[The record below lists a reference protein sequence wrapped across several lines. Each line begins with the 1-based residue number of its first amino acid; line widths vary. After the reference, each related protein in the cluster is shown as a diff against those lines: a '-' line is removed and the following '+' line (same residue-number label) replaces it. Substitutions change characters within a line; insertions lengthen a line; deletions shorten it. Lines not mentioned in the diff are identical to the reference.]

1 MRKFL
6 SILFV
11 ITAFYGANAQEFSF
25 GFKAGLNFSTVNGEL
40 ELDGQ
45 GNEIEEI
52 TYSTGFNAGVL
63 IDYAFTDIF
72 GVRTELLY
80 SQKGRVI
87 NYDGDSYFIFNATQN
102 PTTLSGNRSFTAD
115 VINSY
120 IQIPAIAYAKI
131 GKIEFMGGAYA
142 SALIGSSAN
151 GRVDFRPQNRQ
162 STNFD
167 VLTLTVDYNHGR
179 DEAGEGSGALNNIF
193 VNGQSID
200 INSAIGAYYEYDE
213 VDENL
218 YNVLDLGL
226 IGGISLYLNRGFF
239 INTRLEYGLV
249 DITDND
255 VDASLFNL
263 SNGKLNFRNDNDQNF
278 VFHTSVAF
286 RF

>member
-1 MRKFL
+1 MRKSL

-11 ITAFYGANAQEFSF
+11 IVTLSALNAQEFSF
-25 GFKAGLNFSTVNGEL
+25 GFKAGLNFSTANGEL

-45 GNEIEEI
+45 GNEVEEI
-52 TYSTGFNAGVL
+52 SYSTGFNAGIL

-102 PTTLSGNRSFTAD
+102 PVAISGNRSLTAD
-115 VINSY
+115 IINSY
-120 IQIPAIAYAKI
+120 VQIPLIGYAKL

-142 SALIGSSAN
+142 SALIGSNAN
-151 GRVDFRPQNRQ
+151 GRVEFRPKNRQ

-167 VLTLTVDYNHGR
+167 VLQLTVDYNHFR
-179 DEAGEGSGALNNIF
+179 DKAGEGSGPLNTIF

-200 INSAIGAYYEYDE
+200 INSATGAYHEYAE
-213 VDENL
+213 VNENL
-218 YNVLDLGL
+218 YNVLDVGL

-239 INTRLEYGLV
+239 INGRLEYGLV

-255 VDASLFNL
+255 VDASLFKL
-263 SNGKLNFRNDNDQNF
+263 SSGKLNFRNDNDQNF